1 MRGYRERMPTG
12 RVVFNKWSRK
22 LHRWG
27 AVVSLL
33 PLGVVIATGLLLQLK
48 KDWAW
53 VQPATERGS
62 SVLGEDGEAIGL
74 EAVLEVV
81 RGVSEAGVSSWE
93 DVDRLDVRPDRGIVK
108 VRTRYGWEVQVDVAT
123 GEVLNSAARRSDLIE
138 SLHDGSF
145 FGNWAKL
152 GVFLPSGLVLAG
164 LWASGVWLWWM
175 PHGARRRRERAEGE
189 KRRAGSPPH

>member
-1 MRGYRERMPTG
+1 M
-12 RVVFNKWSRK
+12 FNKWSRK

-33 PLGVVIATGLLLQLK
+33 PLGLVIATGLLLQLK

-53 VQPATERGS
+53 VQPETARGAA
-62 SVLGEDGEAIGL
+62 VLGDGVVEAIGL

-81 RGVSEAGVSSWE
+81 RGVPEAGVSSWE

-145 FGNWAKL
+145 FGEWAKL

-175 PHGARRRRERAEGE
+175 PHGARRRRKRAEAE
-189 KRRAGSPPH
+189 KRLAGSPPH